1 MRSASRSFRMIC
13 SGVCVRPLKLVA
25 PAPGRFRTLMSR
37 GPVPGGQASAEVER
51 LGLSQHSQLAA
62 AEGDLA
68 WVIRPAYLLLVSTT
82 ARSSSGVGQGCLR

>member
-13 SGVCVRPLKLVA
+13 SGVCIRPLKLVA

-51 LGLSQHSQLAA
+51 LGLTQLAA